1 MHKYAYYARC
11 VFKTIKAKLVKSR
24 QNQKVKSHS
33 SLENVFAIDPANIW
47 TRLDKMQVKNPALN
61 DGTQGCNKGQK
72 SGGAGSNAV
81 RRRCPSAPSDLPK
94 SGRGRGP
101 PGPPACCMPALVF
114 TLILF
119 YKQHMIK
126 KTSWT
131 FLDFIQSLLI
141 FVA

>member
-1 MHKYAYYARC
+1 M
-11 VFKTIKAKLVKSR
+11 
-24 QNQKVKSHS
+24 
-33 SLENVFAIDPANIW
+33 ENM
-47 TRLDKMQVKNPALN
+47 DKGL
-61 DGTQGCNKGQK
+61 T
-72 SGGAGSNAV
+72 
-81 RRRCPSAPSDLPK
+81 LPK
-94 SGRGRGP
+94 WVGIVQAQNTP
-101 PGPPACCMPALVF
+101 NAPEF